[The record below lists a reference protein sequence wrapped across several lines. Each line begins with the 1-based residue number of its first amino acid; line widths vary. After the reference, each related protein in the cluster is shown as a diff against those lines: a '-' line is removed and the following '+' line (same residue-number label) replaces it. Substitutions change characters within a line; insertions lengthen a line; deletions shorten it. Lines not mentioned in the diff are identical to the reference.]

1 MFFPIKCHIL
11 LIYCLHLV
19 TQVSRVQVCGL
30 PQCSDFSVMLYVVLP
45 AAVALVMVAVLLG
58 VCCLR
63 QTHKK
68 PLSVAASSP
77 RCDSFESFLQYC
89 WLSVSNIYSLAV
101 FKFNFQYKQ
110 TEEQNCPGQSS

>member
-1 MFFPIKCHIL
+1 MFSPVKCQIL
-11 LIYCLHLV
+11 LIYCLHVL
-19 TQVSRVQVCGL
+19 THVSRVQVCGL

-77 RCDSFESFLQYC
+77 RCDSF
-89 WLSVSNIYSLAV
+89 
-101 FKFNFQYKQ
+101 
-110 TEEQNCPGQSS
+110 

>member
-1 MFFPIKCHIL
+1 M
-11 LIYCLHLV
+11 
-19 TQVSRVQVCGL
+19 SRLQVCGL

-77 RCDSFESFLQYC
+77 RCDSFKNFLQYC
-89 WLSVSNIYSLAV
+89 WLSVSNIYSPH
-101 FKFNFQYKQ
+101 FISISNINKQ
-110 TEEQNCPGQSS
+110 NRIVQDNHCK